1 MGIQRYCLLEGT
13 IRERR
18 TQSSREEI
26 LQTTCRF
33 DVQREERTEALLVEM
48 KEIAKRQTSETK
60 RIKKILLFH
69 SSHFLARSL
78 TRRCH
83 GQQNSPLLAL
93 RVAPVLDSQ
102 RATVSGNHPNVLY
115 GMDTK
120 SYRCKSVRRGVLHS
134 THDLTDLAD
143 LFEYLQLS

>member
-1 MGIQRYCLLEGT
+1 
-13 IRERR
+13 
-18 TQSSREEI
+18 
-26 LQTTCRF
+26 
-33 DVQREERTEALLVEM
+33 M

-78 TRRCH
+78 TRRCFH

-102 RATVSGNHPNVLY
+102 RAIWKSSQRAVWIQKRSRTVARV
-115 GMDTK
+115 
-120 SYRCKSVRRGVLHS
+120 
-134 THDLTDLAD
+134 
-143 LFEYLQLS
+143 

>member
-18 TQSSREEI
+18 TQSSREKKFFK
-26 LQTTCRF
+26 LLVDSTFKGGR
-33 DVQREERTEALLVEM
+33 RWTEALLVEM

-78 TRRCH
+78 TRRCFH

-102 RATVSGNHPNVLY
+102 RAIWKSSQRAVWIQKRSRTVARV
-115 GMDTK
+115 
-120 SYRCKSVRRGVLHS
+120 
-134 THDLTDLAD
+134 
-143 LFEYLQLS
+143 